1 MIITMIFL
9 SGLIYLFNLD
19 LLPSYGITDIPVMGI
34 LWCLR
39 YFWIVSIYNRVTI
52 SVLNS
57 DTIEGFLMIYN
68 IFFSSVFVKA
78 LIVWGK

>member
-39 YFWIVSIYNRVTI
+39 YFWIVCIYSRVTI